1 MQNEIREI
9 DNIIDDQNPN
19 YMHSEYLILKINA
32 LLKNEGTSIHEK
44 NTAIFPIGKYL
55 LDTHQQV
62 LIGPHTKRKLT
73 SRESDLLKLLCKYK
87 NNLLLREFA
96 LENIWGI
103 VNRHNS
109 RNMDV
114 YITKIRK
121 YLKDDSSL
129 ELMNIH
135 GKGYRLN
142 TVVLK

>member
-1 MQNEIREI
+1 MPEELRKTLKMTNK
-9 DNIIDDQNPN
+9 QNPN
-19 YMHSEYLILKINA
+19 HLHSEYLILKINA
-32 LLKNEGTSIHEK
+32 LLKNEGTNIHEK
-44 NTAIFPIGKYL
+44 DTAIFPIGKYL

-62 LIGPHTKRKLT
+62 LIGPYTKRKLT
-73 SRESDLLKLLCKYK
+73 SRENDLLKLLCEHK

-103 VNRHNS
+103 VTRHNA

-121 YLKDDSSL
+121 YLKDDTSL

-135 GKGYRLN
+135 GKGFRLN
-142 TVVLK
+142 TIVLK